1 MRIVWNFVRSHFEKH
16 RTRSPLA
23 FAWWM
28 GLEGLV
34 VSMVLAAVLI
44 SSRAE
49 SRTDILNL
57 TYVEGFLTLVVA
69 APLGESLIFQMLPIA
84 VARWWRALLVWQ
96 VVFSTLLFAAAH
108 FPAGIGSGVCAGIIG
123 GFYFAFGY
131 SHWAARSH
139 WTAYWTTTFQHSL
152 RNLVSFGIVVSAGGL
167 FSAGD
172 ILESNASSGGECG
185 ISAWYFTSRSD
196 GTVRFAIV
204 FSGDSNAG
212 RVMRPMTVDGSIRR
226 NFQID
231 FAGRGR
237 DFEYSAGRR
246 TLTIDE
252 NSFDL
257 SQGNTIVLT
266 VKGDQYTSRQLDV
279 VFDPERMQSE
289 PFSVL
294 HAICETMKAAEHQ
307 RDSPAEAEPQ
317 RVE

>member
-1 MRIVWNFVRSHFEKH
+1 
-16 RTRSPLA
+16 
-23 FAWWM
+23 
-28 GLEGLV
+28 
-34 VSMVLAAVLI
+34 
-44 SSRAE
+44 
-49 SRTDILNL
+49 
-57 TYVEGFLTLVVA
+57 
-69 APLGESLIFQMLPIA
+69 
-84 VARWWRALLVWQ
+84 
-96 VVFSTLLFAAAH
+96 
-108 FPAGIGSGVCAGIIG
+108 
-123 GFYFAFGY
+123 
-131 SHWAARSH
+131 
-139 WTAYWTTTFQHSL
+139 
-152 RNLVSFGIVVSAGGL
+152 
-167 FSAGD
+167 
-172 ILESNASSGGECG
+172 
-185 ISAWYFTSRSD
+185 
-196 GTVRFAIV
+196 
-204 FSGDSNAG
+204 
-212 RVMRPMTVDGSIRR
+212 MRPMTVDGSIRR

-279 VFDPERMQSE
+279 VFDPERTQSE